1 MASRSAIKPSNRELL
16 FSLVSTLLAGGEE
29 FKVFIST
36 SGFLHMTAGLLRVA
50 EVKEA
55 DDRWVELVGEVLGG
69 GGGGANNIRL
79 LILAANS
86 LLL

>member
-1 MASRSAIKPSNRELL
+1 
-16 FSLVSTLLAGGEE
+16 
-29 FKVFIST
+29 
-36 SGFLHMTAGLLRVA
+36 MTAGLLRVA